1 MKHRNIKCYRLDLLG
16 EFNTPLLFQYAM
28 MTLISQYLHFCEH
41 HSTDFL
47 CCKQSVLS
55 FHSHLDVR
63 FVVFLLCQEG
73 EEFHIVLHCRI
84 VPCPTNH
91 SLCIKDRIFRVCGEL
106 VFSCISNESF
116 TFSSES
122 DIGGC
127 DSVSLIVGN
136 DFNTTTF
143 VDSNTVLCKRGRKK
157 TMC

>member
-1 MKHRNIKCYRLDLLG
+1 MLG
-16 EFNTPLLFQYAM
+16 KYIGWICWVNLILHFQYAIT
-28 MTLISQYLHFCEH
+28 TLCFPYLHFCKH

-47 CCKQSVLS
+47 CCKQSILS

-63 FVVFLLCQEG
+63 FVVFFLCQEG

-91 SLCIKDRIFRVCGEL
+91 SLRIKDRIFRVCGEL

-116 TFSSES
+116 TFRSES
-122 DIGGC
+122 YIGGC
-127 DSVSLIVGN
+127 DSVSLIVCN

-143 VDSNTVLCKRGRKK
+143 VDSDTVLCKREREK